1 MVMPRVNGVQ
11 FWSPS
16 VTRMK
21 IVFSLGLRWVEMPP
35 PGRAGAVA
43 EAMGVMFWTPLP
55 HRLAK
60 SVRTSLVVWAI
71 GVFAARDRAARGGVG
86 GDGAGAVAPLE

>member
-1 MVMPRVNGVQ
+1 MPRVNGVQ

-35 PGRAGAVA
+35 PGRAGAVPG
-43 EAMGVMFWTPLP
+43 AMGVMFWLPLA
-55 HRLAK
+55 HRLLK
-60 SVRTSLVVWAI
+60 RVFTSFVVWAS
-71 GVFAARDRAARGGVG
+71 GVLLLAITPPGVG
-86 GDGAGAVAPLE
+86 LVRTAAVPSPRSE